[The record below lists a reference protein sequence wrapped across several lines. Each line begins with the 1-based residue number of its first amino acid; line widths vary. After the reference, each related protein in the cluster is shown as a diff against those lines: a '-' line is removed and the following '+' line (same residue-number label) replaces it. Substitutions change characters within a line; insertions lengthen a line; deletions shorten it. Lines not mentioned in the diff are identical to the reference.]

1 MNDHSMVN
9 PTVRPARRLTFFVR
23 ARRTGFE
30 VLMLAVVASG
40 VAGCAAQSSAS
51 YDGAMTV
58 TIENDTFTNSDNN
71 YTNGIG
77 ATWVS
82 NDLETYD
89 SESFVRK
96 WEKFWS
102 FLPFV
107 SDEGYQ
113 TYAAWSLAQ
122 EMHTPD
128 DIEDPNPPEDDQPYA
143 GILYVD
149 SVLYARKERWAHAWE
164 LKLGVVGPASQA
176 EEVQKKFHELISAD
190 EPLGW
195 DTQLPNEPVINVS
208 LTTAHLLGEGT
219 SGRIG
224 RVENRAC
231 GQRGARHLLHRR
243 GTRHVRRSR
252 LESRRRAG
260 WYRPQRGAECSIDR
274 RCRAGGWLVRVVLR
288 RCGRLWRRP
297 LPSTRWDGV
306 QGQPLGRHGALDR
319 YALIRGR
326 GAPSQLRLEL
336 RRDILYRGFQN
347 RAQECRVRDVERI
360 LVLLKGLSV
369 RSTRLVHEDLDE
381 LSGAHDQSVGNPD
394 LRHDQRAHDDRHEER
409 GAGHRG
415 EVAIHDQP

>member
-1 MNDHSMVN
+1 MVA
-9 PTVRPARRLTFFVR
+9 TVRPARRLTFFVR

-40 VAGCAAQSSAS
+40 VAGCAVQSSAS

-96 WEKFWS
+96 WGEFWS

-113 TYAAWSLAQ
+113 TCAAWSLAQ

-128 DIEDPNPPEDDQPYA
+128 EIDEPNPPEDDQPYA

-176 EEVQKKFHELISAD
+176 DDVQKEFHELIGED

-195 DTQLPNEPVINVS
+195 DTQLPNEPVINVTY
-208 LTTAHLLGEGT
+208 TTAHLL
-219 SGRIG
+219 
-224 RVENRAC
+224 AK
-231 GQRGARHLLHRR
+231 
-243 GTRHVRRSR
+243 
-252 LESRRRAG
+252 
-260 WYRPQRGAECSIDR
+260 
-274 RCRAGGWLVRVVLR
+274 
-288 RCGRLWRRP
+288 GRLGDSVEWRIVPVGSLGLGTYFTGAGLGMYSEVGWNLVDALGGTALREGLNAASTAGVGPVDGWSVAFFGGVGGYGVAHYLP
-297 LPSTRWDGV
+297 LDGTV
-306 QGQPLGRHGALDR
+306 FKDSRSVDTEPWIGMGSLGFAVRHRSFALSLAATFFTEAFETAR
-319 YALIRGR
+319 KNAEFGT
-326 GAPSQLRLEL
+326 
-336 RRDILYRGFQN
+336 
-347 RAQECRVRDVERI
+347 
-360 LVLLKGLSV
+360 LSV
-369 RSTRLVHEDLDE
+369 SWYF
-381 LSGAHDQSVGNPD
+381 
-394 LRHDQRAHDDRHEER
+394 
-409 GAGHRG
+409 
-415 EVAIHDQP
+415 